1 MCCST
6 WGPSRNIGLA
16 LALLLGLFLIVPSHA
31 SAQAVT
37 GTLLGNVTDTNGRRR
52 SRRDRHRT

>member
-1 MCCST
+1 MCCSR
-6 WGPSRNIGLA
+6 WGASRTVLA

-37 GTLLGNVTDTNGRRR
+37 GTLLGNVTDTTRRRR
-52 SRRDRHRT
+52 SRRDRHRA